1 MDEINEK
8 KNENKEDE
16 LDIKKIILIS
26 TISIGIIIIIYY
38 LFSKEE
44 GDERARFW
52 NIIEEIGQAIGVID
66 KNQTI
71 SNNDYNP
78 LGEEEYQKDAIIY
91 YNR

>member
-1 MDEINEK
+1 M
-8 KNENKEDE
+8 
-16 LDIKKIILIS
+16 
-26 TISIGIIIIIYY
+26 
-38 LFSKEE
+38 FSKEE